1 MMEQLSGPMLTPKT
15 GKGEKLMVLLHG
27 YGSDGNDLIGLAKY
41 WQSALPQMLFVA
53 PNAPEKCPMNPAGY
67 QWFDLDMNREIS
79 RLSGSKNARPVL
91 EKFLD
96 QLWEQ
101 TGFDASQT
109 ILVGFSQGGMMALDV
124 GLRLEKQ
131 PLGIISFSGGLIGE
145 SDWESDIEIKPP
157 VCLVHGEGDDVVP
170 VSMSINSK
178 TRLEKIGIKTAMQIE
193 PGLGHTISVE
203 GLGFALAFMS
213 ELQIGSQSANSS
225 SKT

>member
-1 MMEQLSGPMLTPKT
+1 MNDQLSGPMLAPKT
-15 GKGEKLMVLLHG
+15 GKGTKLMVLLHG
-27 YGSDGNDLIGLAKY
+27 YGSDGNDLIGLARY
-41 WQSALPQMLFVA
+41 WQSALPEMLFVA
-53 PNAPEKCPMNPAGY
+53 PNGPEKCPMNPDGY

-79 RLSGSKNARPVL
+79 RLTGSKKARPVL

-124 GLRLEKQ
+124 GLRLKKQ
-131 PLGIISFSGGLIGE
+131 PLGIISFSGGLTGE
-145 SDWESDIEIKPP
+145 NDWESHIKIKPP

-170 VSMSINSK
+170 VSLSINSK
-178 TRLEKIGIKTAMQIE
+178 TRLEKIGIKIAMQIE

-203 GLGFALAFMS
+203 GLGFALAFMR
-213 ELQIGSQSANSS
+213 ELLMEPQSGGTEA
-225 SKT
+225 TQ